1 MVARQVLLD
10 PANLNSIP
18 EQTLGMAVAL
28 IFAMDIQNKQD
39 VAFFCFCMYYS

>member
-1 MVARQVLLD
+1 MVAQQVLLD

-28 IFAMDIQNKQD
+28 IFAMDFQKQT
-39 VAFFCFCMYYS
+39 